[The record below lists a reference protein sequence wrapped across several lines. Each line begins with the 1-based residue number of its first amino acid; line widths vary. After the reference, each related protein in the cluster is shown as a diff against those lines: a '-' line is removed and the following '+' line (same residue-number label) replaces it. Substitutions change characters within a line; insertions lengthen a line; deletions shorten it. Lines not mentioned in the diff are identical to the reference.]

1 MGNEVSRPAAGLT
14 PRAGPG
20 TPRSESL
27 RGLPPN
33 VPPSPAARRAK
44 SFTQASPQTE
54 AQSPKAGGS
63 QSHMDRTIQRMD
75 RTIRKRVR
83 GGITYNMKVLIR
95 GAKGT
100 GKTSL
105 FQRLKG
111 EPIPTTHN
119 STPQLQSAT
128 INWQFR
134 TNSEESVK
142 CEVWDVV
149 DRGFDPS
156 QENGN
161 GPHEDGHEAN
171 PFQADAVKTGLAA
184 STSSA
189 MAAATA
195 AAAAVASAGNMSGTH
210 MVATVDASTIDV
222 YHESHGVIFLLDV
235 TKWDTLEY
243 VKQELANVPVH
254 IPTLVL
260 GNFRDC
266 GNQRKIFKEDIH
278 ELLYGNPDRSH
289 RQQAPRR
296 PHELLYFECSLL
308 NCYGLKAL
316 HQYFG
321 IPFLQLKLSTLR
333 QQMRIVEGEFAHVKH
348 DLQAKISEQRY
359 TDYMEHIKS
368 TGSDIRTGRR
378 RLSSS
383 QQHGPVDS
391 AESIDVAPEPTSSE
405 AQEDHEPRLAKRSD
419 STTSNGS
426 DVVVSESKHPV
437 VAVEDSKAKEDSK
450 TKEEDVQSRVE
461 AEQQD
466 LEDLP
471 ERSASMITQTAAPL
485 KMIHIEQQG
494 SVAELDHEHL
504 NSAVS
509 APAKA
514 SPKSV
519 KTKKPSSHTN
529 GVNGGTSNSSPKKV
543 SIDDPMDLLDFKVP
557 KSHNSDLDNFYS
569 DDDSDANDDQD
580 EVVVSRVAGGG
591 IGHKQLFLD
600 SDSSDSEQE
609 IKPRRAIKPTK
620 EARQRSPPRR
630 AIASSAGKTEMP
642 KSDTS
647 SPSSPAP
654 RDESP
659 SRSNDTS
666 VSSSRTPPGDVVVV
680 KSSSPASTPAAPAPP
695 TTPHGSPR
703 AKSENNSPRN
713 PRVFAAASSLQSTR
727 VQSPP
732 VLDTEKETPV
742 LSLPVPDTNVD
753 KPAPPATETELVIES
768 TETKSADEN
777 AIPQPE
783 EEKADSHSSPR
794 GTISPRRREK
804 TFEKPTS
811 PKSSDDVGID
821 AVKEVKIEEPIA
833 LHISGDASSDLS
845 QDLKIESSKNGE
857 DEYIVANHNDL
868 DDFFSDEDDAS
879 EKPLEK
885 PISSADVSVG
895 FAEEI
900 IELSP
905 THVDHVDVP
914 DVPELSAEERTELDL
929 DRESPAQVN
938 HVDGVQED
946 MVDTFVAE
954 AGASADETDAVQSSV
969 DPQSSEQR
977 TTAFK
982 YAAPI
987 SPPKATARPELIMS
1001 DDDDEPGDLVEAYI
1015 SQQPAVSAQP
1025 TSKRPEMIMSDEDS
1039 EQDTKP
1045 AAPALFAPKSV
1056 SRRIDVLMSD
1066 DDDDLNVS
1074 NGNELGPAHAAALSS
1089 FATSAPMARPSVM
1102 LSATL
1107 PSPSLKPLVMPPR
1120 SNDLDSFFNSDES
1133 DAEEQASVSRP
1144 GPPVPP
1150 AAEVGRSAFNRQR
1163 VLVASDDDD
1172 EENEETEDRFASYNA
1187 KNSRKS
1193 KASRKQRREE
1203 FRQTMVAAT
1212 DDRSLNLDESP
1223 PVLSEG
1229 ALTNADVLAAIR
1241 KAQEEALRMLG
1252 TPADSEPAAA
1262 SSERRKSKKHS
1273 SSSSSVTTEE
1283 GRKHKRK
1290 SSKRSSSSRSK
1301 KRDEVLESE

>member
-1 MGNEVSRPAAGLT
+1 MGNEVSRPTAGLT

-27 RGLPPN
+27 RSLPPN
-33 VPPSPAARRAK
+33 VSPSPAVHRAK
-44 SFTQASPQTE
+44 SFTQLSPQTE
-54 AQSPKAGGS
+54 TQSPKANGGGS
-63 QSHMDRTIQRMD
+63 QTHMDRTIQRMD

-95 GAKGT
+95 GTKGT

-111 EPIPTTHN
+111 EPIPTTHRT
-119 STPQLQSAT
+119 TPQLQSAT

-134 TNSEESVK
+134 ANSEESVK

-161 GPHEDGHEAN
+161 GPQDDGHEAN

-195 AAAAVASAGNMSGTH
+195 AAAAAAASAGSVSGTH
-210 MVATVDASTIDV
+210 MVAVVDASTIDV

-321 IPFLQLKLSTLR
+321 IPFLQLKLNTLR

-383 QQHGPVDS
+383 QQHGSTDTVES
-391 AESIDVAPEPTSSE
+391 AGVALKATGSE
-405 AQEDHEPRLAKRSD
+405 VQEDHEPRLSKRSD
-419 STTSNGS
+419 STASNGS

-437 VAVEDSKAKEDSK
+437 IVDEDAKSNED
-450 TKEEDVQSRVE
+450 DVPSPPEV
-461 AEQQD
+461 EQQD

-485 KMIHIEQQG
+485 KMSHAEQPG
-494 SVAELDHEHL
+494 STNELDPVHL
-504 NSAVS
+504 SSTVGTQANE
-509 APAKA
+509 APSFAKPKSPPAQSNGVKA
-514 SPKSV
+514 S
-519 KTKKPSSHTN
+519 TA
-529 GVNGGTSNSSPKKV
+529 SNSPKKV
-543 SIDDPMDLLDFKVP
+543 LTDDPMDLEDFKVP
-557 KSHNSDLDNFYS
+557 KTHNSDLDNFYS
-569 DDDSDANDDQD
+569 DEDSDANDDQD
-580 EVVVSRVAGGG
+580 EVVVARVAGGG

-620 EARQRSPPRR
+620 EPRQRSPPRR
-630 AIASSAGKTEMP
+630 AVAVSSPRKMP
-642 KSDTS
+642 ISKARTS
-647 SPSSPAP
+647 SVAHSAH
-654 RDESP
+654 RDDSP
-659 SRSNDTS
+659 SRLGDDS
-666 VSSSRTPPGDVVVV
+666 VTQSLSLPEDSAIM
-680 KSSSPASTPAAPAPP
+680 KASLPANAPAAPAPP
-695 TTPHGSPR
+695 TTPHGSSQ
-703 AKSENNSPRN
+703 AKSDNNSPRN
-713 PRVFAAASSLQSTR
+713 PRIVASANPPRSVR
-727 VQSPP
+727 AQSPP
-732 VLDTEKETPV
+732 VPGSEEEFSDLSHPV
-742 LSLPVPDTNVD
+742 LGTDGDT
-753 KPAPPATETELVIES
+753 PAPSATETDRVES
-768 TETKSADEN
+768 TGTKSADESV
-777 AIPQPE
+777 ISQPE
-783 EEKADSHSSPR
+783 EEKADSRSSPR
-794 GTISPRRREK
+794 SLISPRCREK
-804 TFEKPTS
+804 ALDKLASPTNSYIGMDVAQELKEEPTS
-811 PKSSDDVGID
+811 LTVSDDVGTELAQD
-821 AVKEVKIEEPIA
+821 VKIEKSE
-833 LHISGDASSDLS
+833 
-845 QDLKIESSKNGE
+845 NGE
-857 DEYIVANHNDL
+857 DEYMVANHNDL
-868 DDFFSDEDDAS
+868 DDFFSDDDDTR
-879 EKPLEK
+879 EKPLK
-885 PISSADVSVG
+885 TPTLNADGPVG
-895 FAEEI
+895 FAKEMTEP
-900 IELSP
+900 SQDRP
-905 THVDHVDVP
+905 AQSDHLYD
-914 DVPELSAEERTELDL
+914 PEMPEHSRLDSTDLKRDSSAQFNHAEEV
-929 DRESPAQVN
+929 QVEV
-938 HVDGVQED
+938 VDSIVVE
-946 MVDTFVAE
+946 TI
-954 AGASADETDAVQSSV
+954 ASDDEADEKMSLHDTLADI
-969 DPQSSEQR
+969 QSSEEL
-977 TTAFK
+977 TATFK
-982 YAAPI
+982 DTAPI
-987 SPPKATARPELIMS
+987 SPSKSTFRRERSMS
-1001 DDDDEPGDLVEAYI
+1001 DDGQSSEVSV
-1015 SQQPAVSAQP
+1015 SQQPTANIRP
-1025 TSKRPEMIMSDEDS
+1025 TSKLPDMIMSVENSEDAKA
-1039 EQDTKP
+1039 TTP
-1045 AAPALFAPKSV
+1045 ASAPNSV
-1056 SRRIDVLMSD
+1056 MTRTEVLMSEVD
-1066 DDDDLNVS
+1066 EEFTQS
-1074 NGNELGPAHAAALSS
+1074 NGNGMQHALAVSS
-1089 FATSAPMARPSVM
+1089 FATSAPTAKPSVM

-1120 SNDLDSFFNSDES
+1120 SNDLDAFFNSDES
-1133 DAEEQASVSRP
+1133 DTEEQASACRI

-1150 AAEVGRSAFNRQR
+1150 ATEVGRSAFNRQR
-1163 VLVASDDDD
+1163 VIVASDDD
-1172 EENEETEDRFASYNA
+1172 EENDDTEDRFASYNA

-1193 KASRKQRREE
+1193 KAARKQRREE
-1203 FRQTMVAAT
+1203 LRQTMTSVT
-1212 DDRSLNLDESP
+1212 NERSFDLDESP

-1252 TPADSEPAAA
+1252 TPAASEPSV

-1290 SSKRSSSSRSK
+1290 SKKSSSSRSK
-1301 KRDEVLESE
+1301 KRDEVFDSE